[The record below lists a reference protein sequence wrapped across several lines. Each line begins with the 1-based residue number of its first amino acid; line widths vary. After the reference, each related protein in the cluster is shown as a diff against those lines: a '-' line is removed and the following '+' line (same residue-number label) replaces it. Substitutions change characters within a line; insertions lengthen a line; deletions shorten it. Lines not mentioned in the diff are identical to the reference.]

1 MVERGSSA
9 WHAWV
14 VAIFEDPINQSRPRV
29 LRALAEWAAA
39 SVAVHSDV
47 YAGISA
53 GYAAVSRASESPET
67 TAHAARLAIWHA
79 VTSLRQSSPDDVDV
93 WHFELHAAGE
103 LIGLR
108 LPDRP
113 NPEGTSISG

>member
-1 MVERGSSA
+1 MAERGSSA
-9 WHAWV
+9 WHSWV
-14 VAIFEDPINQSRPRV
+14 VAVFDDPVNRSRPRA

-53 GYAAVSRASESPET
+53 GYAAVSRAAESPET
-67 TAHAARLAIWHA
+67 TAHAARLSIWHA
-79 VTSLRQSSPDDVDV
+79 VTSLRESSPEDVDV

-113 NPEGTSISG
+113 HPENDTDVA

>member
-1 MVERGSSA
+1 MAERGSSA
-9 WHAWV
+9 WHSWV
-14 VAIFEDPINQSRPRV
+14 VAVFDDPVNRSRPRA

-53 GYAAVSRASESPET
+53 GYAAVSRAAESPET
-67 TAHAARLAIWHA
+67 TAHAARLSIWHA
-79 VTSLRQSSPDDVDV
+79 VTSLRESSPEDVDV

-113 NPEGTSISG
+113 HPENDTDAA